1 MDFILKLIQLV
12 PYIIAAASLIA
23 SLTPTPKDDKLI
35 GKVYKLIDW
44 AALNICRAKEK
55 QRLKGCSCTFI
66 IMDDIQPFIY
76 NATLDRVI
84 DGDTVKLKTVDLGF
98 NVQIHDRSVRI
109 INIDTPESRINIKK
123 YPERAREKEMCLE
136 AKALL
141 KDWLT
146 ITKTLKIRSYGTDK
160 YGRIL
165 ADVFCDQGNVAELL
179 IEKGLACHYDGGTKT
194 KVWE

>member
-1 MDFILKLIQLV
+1 
-12 PYIIAAASLIA
+12 
-23 SLTPTPKDDKLI
+23 
-35 GKVYKLIDW
+35 
-44 AALNICRAKEK
+44 
-55 QRLKGCSCTFI
+55 
-66 IMDDIQPFIY
+66 MDDIQPFIY

-98 NVQIHDRSVRI
+98 NVQIHDRSVRLI
-109 INIDTPESRINIKK
+109 GIDTPESRINIKK
-123 YPERAREKEMCLE
+123 YPERAREKEMGLE

-179 IEKGLACHYDGGTKT
+179 IEKGLACRYDGGTKT